1 MKTILYPTRGGQTSY
16 LNQDAVIKL
25 AMEGKAKLIFLYV
38 SNVHFLEKLGYVSYT
53 KVVEEELEELGEFLL
68 AMACERAG
76 NAGWKAEAVVR
87 QGVFL
92 EAVNEVIQEHQV
104 DTLVIGAPGST
115 HAVTTTDFLQNLIQK
130 IKETHQIEVLV
141 IQDGQLIDLKSVIH

>member
-25 AMEGKAKLIFLYV
+25 AKEGKAKLIFLYV
-38 SNVHFLEKLGYVSYT
+38 SNVQFLEKLGHVSYT
-53 KVVEEELEELGEFLL
+53 SMIEKELEELGEFLL

-92 EAVNEVIQEHQV
+92 EAVNEVVQEHQV

-115 HAVTTTDFLQNLIQK
+115 HAVTTTIFLQNLIQA
-130 IKETHQIEVLV
+130 IKETHQIEVLI
-141 IQDGQLIDLKSVIH
+141 IQDGQLIDL